1 LTYNPDASHL
11 SLELDMAESD
21 DTTLT
26 PDEMRDWLRQ
36 EIRDLT
42 KAFELRI
49 NDATDFVTSYA
60 LGEITATDASNR
72 LSAYQHQWGDS
83 PISGVTVRDSMSN
96 SEILKKQEEALPSA
110 VRALNKRRSSPSS
123 TEL

>member
-1 LTYNPDASHL
+1 M
-11 SLELDMAESD
+11 EESD

-60 LGEITATDASNR
+60 LGEITASDASNR
-72 LSAYQHQWGDS
+72 LSAYQHRWGDS
-83 PISGVTVRDSMSN
+83 PISGVTVRDNMSN
-96 SEILKKQEEALPSA
+96 SEILRKQEEAIPSA
-110 VRALNKRRSSPSS
+110 VRVLSKRRSSPGS